1 MKIEDSF
8 TVAAPPDKVWAFLTD
23 PARMLACVPGCE
35 SIEAID
41 PLRYRAAV
49 RISLGV
55 IKTRFNV
62 VVEIVEQ
69 EPPHRVVSKTRGEEG
84 TKSSML
90 SADSI
95 LTLVPAD
102 GGTEVHYSS
111 DAALTGRLGK
121 FGFGMLK
128 KQAEKLGEEFAD
140 RVRAALETEPAGA
153 RQA

>member
-8 TVAAPPDKVWAFLTD
+8 TVAAPPDEVWAFLTD
-23 PARMLACVPGCE
+23 PARMLSCVPGCE

-41 PLRYRAAV
+41 ALHYRTAV
-49 RISLGV
+49 RISLGP
-55 IKTRFNV
+55 IKTSFNV

-69 EPPHRVVSKTRGEEG
+69 DPPHRIVSKTRGEEG

-95 LTLVPAD
+95 LRLVPAD

-111 DAALTGRLGK
+111 EATLTGRLGK

-128 KQAEKLGEEFAD
+128 KQAEKLGQEFAE
-140 RVRAALETEPAGA
+140 RVRAALEPEPAGA